1 MPTPVSSFEMGPGGN
16 PDETRCMK
24 AYSRSAADQEEVLP
38 HELRPARVLLQCC
51 WFLCDQIC
59 TQDQV
64 RVLFWFGSKNHVDK
78 LFNYYNTFNKM
89 FLFINNFNFLLI
101 FDIIKFSLKTFI
113 CKIGHKSRS
122 Q

>member
-1 MPTPVSSFEMGPGGN
+1 MKINLKLSFNLYDSDISVIAILPTPVSSFEMGPGGN

-64 RVLFWFGSKNHVDK
+64 RVLF
-78 LFNYYNTFNKM
+78 
-89 FLFINNFNFLLI
+89 
-101 FDIIKFSLKTFI
+101 
-113 CKIGHKSRS
+113 
-122 Q
+122 